1 MIYNR
6 VMKYLLSIISVF
18 ILFKTAASKTLLF
31 DTYGFY
37 NYEKVYS
44 LSGDRKYIVYSNHGV
59 VLTDLGITGE
69 TDCHG
74 VQDFEKGKSLEQN
87 IMCLYRERNGDT
99 AYFHFK
105 NINGEEEAR
114 TNGFNILSGT
124 GRWKF
129 LIGQKCIGATA
140 RISDFKEGTNN
151 AAFEWKGKCN
161 IPDDKYSKFKNY
173 IKN

>member
-18 ILFKTAASKTLLF
+18 VFLKTLASNTLLF

-37 NYEKVYS
+37 NYEKVYDIS
-44 LSGDRKYIVYSNHGV
+44 KDRKYIVYSNQGV

-69 TDCHG
+69 SNCHG
-74 VQDFEKGKSLEQN
+74 IQEFEKGKGIEAN
-87 IMCLYRERNGDT
+87 VMCRYRERNGDT
-99 AYFHFK
+99 AYLHFK
-105 NINGEEEAR
+105 NFEGEEDIR
-114 TNGFNILSGT
+114 TNGFTVLSGT
-124 GRWKF
+124 GRWQF

-140 RISDFKEGTNN
+140 RISNFKEGTKN

-173 IKN
+173 KKN

>member
-1 MIYNR
+1 MIKTVR
-6 VMKYLLSIISVF
+6 YLISIILFF
-18 ILFKTAASKTLLF
+18 IFFKTVASKILLF

-44 LSGDRKYIVYSNHGV
+44 LAGERKYIVYSNQGV

-69 TDCHG
+69 TNCNG
-74 VQDFEKGKSLEQN
+74 VQEFGKGKSLEQN

-105 NINGEEEAR
+105 NIDGEEDAR
-114 TNGFNILSGT
+114 TNGFTILSGT

-140 RISDFKEGTNN
+140 KISDFKEGTNN
-151 AAFEWKGKCN
+151 AAFEWKGKCK
-161 IPDDKYSKFKNY
+161 IPDSKYKRFKNY
-173 IKN
+173 KEN

>member
-1 MIYNR
+1 
-6 VMKYLLSIISVF
+6 MKYLLNIISVF

-87 IMCLYRERNGDT
+87 IMCLYREEMET
-99 AYFHFK
+99 LLIF
-105 NINGEEEAR
+105 
-114 TNGFNILSGT
+114 ILKILMVKK
-124 GRWKF
+124 RLELMD
-129 LIGQKCIGATA
+129 LIYYLEQEDG
-140 RISDFKEGTNN
+140 SF
-151 AAFEWKGKCN
+151 
-161 IPDDKYSKFKNY
+161 
-173 IKN
+173 